1 MFKDNPNKSGK
12 NAETIIGQSVKVEG
26 DFIGEGDVIVEGIVV
41 GNLRTKNHLTVG
53 SEAKIQA
60 EIGAQSAFV
69 AGEII
74 GNVKI
79 DDYLELTATASIAG
93 DVSAGLISIER
104 GAKING
110 KVNIGGEIMPK
121 VNKKVVIKEPEE
133 ETDNAQ
139 F

>member
-60 EIGAQSAFV
+60 EIGAQSAFI

-74 GNVKI
+74 GNVKV

-110 KVNIGGEIMPK
+110 RVNIGGEIMPK

-133 ETDNAQ
+133 ETDTAQ

>member
-1 MFKDNPNKSGK
+1 MFNDNPNKNSK

-26 DFIGEGDVIVEGIVV
+26 DFIGEGDVIVEGIVI

-53 SEAKIQA
+53 NEAKIEA

-74 GNVKI
+74 GNVKV
-79 DDYLELTATASIAG
+79 DDYLELTATASISG

-110 KVNIGGEIMPK
+110 KVNIGGETMPK
-121 VNKKVVIKEPEE
+121 VNKKVVIKEPEV